1 MRRFPTISL
10 YSASVTAAL
19 LFILSQSSLF
29 LPSVQ
34 AASTKSHVTM
44 SWGTPIYTTML
55 FPTKDKNVQ
64 MNAALHK
71 LALAL
76 EQTTRSVYKSNVGG
90 FQSQTFD
97 KLNPHNSL
105 VLKELEE
112 EIIEKAKEFYLLG
125 LDHAYTSDGGQRQ
138 AAFQDEED
146 DSLELFTIWMNVNRP
161 HHYNIAHTHSDC
173 FLSGVYY
180 VTTGRPSNDPES
192 PAALLLSDPRSQVST
207 TYDYAGWFGMQKNE
221 IKEPKPGM
229 LILFPSWLTHRVEPV
244 GMDEKE
250 RVSVS
255 FNVQLRHPTA
265 LEKKRRKGKGKESGS
280 VVEESDL

>member
-1 MRRFPTISL
+1 M
-10 YSASVTAAL
+10 AL
-19 LFILSQSSLF
+19 LCILSQLSL

-34 AASTKSHVTM
+34 ANVRSTKSHVTM

-97 KLNPHNSL
+97 ALHPHHSL

-112 EIIEKAKEFYLLG
+112 KIIEKAKEFYLLG

-138 AAFQDEED
+138 AAFQDAD
-146 DSLELFTIWMNVNRP
+146 GDSLELFTIWMNVNRP

-221 IKEPKPGM
+221 IKEPKPGV

-255 FNVQLRHPTA
+255 FNIQLRHPTA
-265 LEKKRRKGKGKESGS
+265 LEKKKREGRREKSGS
-280 VVEESDL
+280 VGEESDL